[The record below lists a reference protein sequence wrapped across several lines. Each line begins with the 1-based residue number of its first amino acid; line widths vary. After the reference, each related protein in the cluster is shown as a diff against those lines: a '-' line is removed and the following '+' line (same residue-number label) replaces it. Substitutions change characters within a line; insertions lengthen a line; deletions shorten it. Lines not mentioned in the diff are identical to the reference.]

1 MRMKYNC
8 IFITLIVTQLSLSAC
23 AVFPYYSHYNVKA
36 DPQQELV
43 LSPKAPSG
51 AYLASEDVQWRVAW
65 QCRDN
70 WQFDNK
76 TQSANPLGAC
86 PKTDNNFVGIA
97 ISGGGSRASV
107 FSAAVLFELQRYGL
121 LQQVDVISSVS
132 GGSFTAAYYVL
143 SCDDPNKTPPT
154 VEGSARPR
162 WDPDVVFPKLQK
174 NLIFKWVRN
183 SFWIVHIFRY
193 WLTYYDRTDVM
204 AWIIADTLY
213 DTSWFKGRGFHFKD
227 LNPQRPYLIL
237 NATNNTE
244 HAGGTR
250 VFCFTKE
257 CFDKLQ
263 SSIDYYPIA
272 HAVMASAAFPAVFQ
286 SVTLKDYSHKE
297 DWYVHLI
304 DGGASDNLGIT
315 ALEEILEHKTN
326 PQSRKLII
334 VIDAHKANYG
344 KDPRDPD
351 PRSLLDYYI
360 DSNVI
365 DAYQTL
371 MSELRYG
378 RTDNLQKWLGEHN
391 GKLIHLKFE
400 DLEEGYPELYETV
413 TMIKTNLK
421 IKKNEAACLKYAARI
436 LVQEK
441 MEELRADPVWKDLIQ
456 FPPAEGYE
464 LPPCKPRT
472 KKEEHIQRDS
482 AGDLGQPAYDCT
494 GDSDTA
500 PETGE

>member
-1 MRMKYNC
+1 MIDKTKLFW
-8 IFITLIVTQLSLSAC
+8 ILIAIVVIQLSFSAC
-23 AVFPYYSHYNVKA
+23 AIVPYYSHYNVKA
-36 DPQQELV
+36 EPQKEQAP
-43 LSPKAPSG
+43 SPKAPSG
-51 AYLASEDVQWRVAW
+51 AYLASEDVQWRVDW

-70 WQFDNK
+70 WQFDRSLSL
-76 TQSANPLGAC
+76 TNPLDAC
-86 PKTDNNFVGIA
+86 PKDDNNFIGVA

-121 LQQVDVISSVS
+121 LQQVDVLSSVS

-143 SCDDPNKTPPT
+143 SCNDPLSTPPT
-154 VEGSARPR
+154 IEGSPRPR

-174 NLIFKWVRN
+174 HLIAKWVRN
-183 SFWIVHIFRY
+183 SFWIVHMLRY
-193 WLTYYDRTDVM
+193 WFTYYDRTDVM
-204 AWIIADTLY
+204 AWIVADTLY

-227 LNPQRPYLIL
+227 LNPQRPYLII

-244 HAGGTR
+244 HTGGTK

-257 CFDKLQ
+257 YFDKLQ

-286 SVTLKDYSHKE
+286 SVTLKDYSQKE

-315 ALEEILEHKTN
+315 ALEKILKKQTDTD
-326 PQSRKLII
+326 SKKLII

-351 PRSLLDYYI
+351 PRSILDYYI
-360 DSNVI
+360 DSNVV

-371 MSELRYG
+371 MDELRCG
-378 RTDNLQKWLGEHN
+378 KTDNLAKWLKENN
-391 GKLIHLKFE
+391 GKLIHLQFD
-400 DLEEGYPELYETV
+400 DLEQDYPELYETV

-421 IKKNEAACLKYAARI
+421 IKKNEAVCLKHAARI

-441 MEELRADPVWKDLIQ
+441 MEGLHADPEWKDLIQ
-456 FPPAEGYE
+456 FPPADGYA
-464 LPPCKPRT
+464 LPPCKPKP
-472 KKEEHIQRDS
+472 KKQ
-482 AGDLGQPAYDCT
+482 
-494 GDSDTA
+494 
-500 PETGE
+500 